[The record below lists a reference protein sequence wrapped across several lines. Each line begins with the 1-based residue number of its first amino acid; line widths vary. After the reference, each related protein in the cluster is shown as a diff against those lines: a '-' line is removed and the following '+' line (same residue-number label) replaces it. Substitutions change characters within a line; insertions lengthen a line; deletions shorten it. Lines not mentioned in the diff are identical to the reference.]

1 MFLVIRM
8 SIALSGMNL
17 CYDSVLKKLFFN
29 EKPFEGSIRFL
40 DDMKDVIYD
49 RELSGGQS
57 PERELYYMFRDICK
71 AKDQETVRENDLRYD
86 ITVIPPCFIGEEFVK
101 TQGHA
106 HSLVAGTDVTYPEMY
121 QILSGQAIYMFEKRE
136 GEQIQTYYICGN
148 KGDIVIVPPDYSHVT
163 VNPSVDE
170 TLIMANWVERNF
182 KSVYEPILESCGLG
196 FYYVREGDGKDLF
209 IENPSNKSSS
219 ELHELKPINPGLI
232 GLEECES
239 MYNLVERPELLEF
252 LVKPQN
258 HGEMFLEALK

>member
-1 MFLVIRM
+1 M
-8 SIALSGMNL
+8 SIALSDMNIF
-17 CYDSVLKKLFFN
+17 YDSVLKKLFFN
-29 EKPFEGSIRFL
+29 GKPFEGSIRFL

-57 PERELYYMFRDICK
+57 PKRELYYMFRDICK
-71 AKDQETVRENDLRYD
+71 DEKDKDAVVENSLRYD

-106 HSLVAGTDVTYPEMY
+106 HSLVVGTDITYPEMY
-121 QILSGQAIYMFEKRE
+121 QILSGQAIYVFEKRD
-136 GEQIQTYYICGN
+136 GEQIHTYYVCGN

-182 KSVYEPILESCGLG
+182 QSVYEPILKSHGLG
-196 FYYVREGDGKDLF
+196 FYYVRDCDGKDLF
-209 IENPSNKSSS
+209 IENPSNNTFA
-219 ELHELKPINPGLI
+219 ELQELKPINPELI
-232 GLEECES
+232 GLEEGES
-239 MYNLVERPELLEF
+239 MYHLVERPEQLEF

-258 HGEMFLEALK
+258 YGEMFMEALKSV